1 MSGGGSRRTSVRV
14 AAALLAGL
22 MVGSAVLTYL
32 SYTAAFTSTD
42 TVTVSSP
49 RAGLVMEKGAKVKY
63 RGIQVGKVTDISYSG
78 NQARLKL
85 AIDSGEMGFIPPT
98 RRCASPETPSSAP
111 NRWNSFRQRRRRPSR

>member
-85 AIDSGEMGFIPPT
+85 AIDSGEMGFIPSNAT
-98 RRCASPETPSSAP
+98 VRIAGNTIFGAKSVRC
-111 NRWNSFRQRRRRPSR
+111 